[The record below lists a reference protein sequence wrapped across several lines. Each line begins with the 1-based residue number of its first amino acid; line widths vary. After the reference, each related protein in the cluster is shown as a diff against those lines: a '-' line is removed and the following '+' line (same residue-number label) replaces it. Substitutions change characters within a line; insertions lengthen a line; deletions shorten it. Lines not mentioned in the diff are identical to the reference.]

1 MGTKRKTWYLRK
13 KDILYV
19 EENHDG
25 RYGAPGEKRKPKR
38 KPTPEDIQ
46 RVNAWKKEKGARLLL
61 MKYFFP
67 GDLWA
72 TYTYRPEIRPPD
84 MATAMKQF
92 RQAMDKLK
100 RIYKKRGRMLYWIR
114 NIERGTKGA
123 WHIHFVINDIGD
135 TASLI
140 ERVWQYGGVF
150 VTQICKS
157 MCPEEDFKRLA
168 AYLTKDENT
177 REEKKDGTPAKP
189 RLREA
194 NYSHSRNMPLPEPK
208 PEKLKR
214 WQKDLKPKKGYYIA
228 ESFEGINPV
237 TGYKYRR
244 YTMIRLNRRI

>member
-1 MGTKRKTWYLRK
+1 
-13 KDILYV
+13 
-19 EENHDG
+19 
-25 RYGAPGEKRKPKR
+25 
-38 KPTPEDIQ
+38 
-46 RVNAWKKEKGARLLL
+46 
-61 MKYFFP
+61 
-67 GDLWA
+67 
-72 TYTYRPEIRPPD
+72 

-150 VTQICKS
+150 VTQIRKS

-168 AYLTKDENT
+168 AYLTKMRIPGKRKRWYSGKAQTSGNKLQPFPEHASSGVET
-177 REEKKDGTPAKP
+177 REAETMAKGP
-189 RLREA
+189 G
-194 NYSHSRNMPLPEPK
+194 
-208 PEKLKR
+208 
-214 WQKDLKPKKGYYIA
+214 KPKKGYYIA